1 MDKDKDIYH
10 IYHYIILLSKFI
22 KTDTTLKLKD
32 FSKLSDDND
41 NKIILK
47 YNEIFTKVNN
57 DIKNN
62 IIYVYYMSHII
73 LFLIYKFNDDNKSKR
88 KDKYLEHFKKTYN
101 YLYSISNITDI
112 DSIFK
117 IIIDNSKFD
126 LTSKAGDFNND
137 YNIKILKTTL
147 NE

>member
-1 MDKDKDIYH
+1 MDKDKYH

-32 FSKLSDDND
+32 FSKLNDEND
-41 NKIILK
+41 NKIITK
-47 YNEIFTKVNN
+47 YIEIFSILND

-62 IIYVYYMSHII
+62 IIYRYYMSHII
-73 LFLIYKFNDDNKSKR
+73 LFLIYKFNDDIKSKR

-101 YLYSISNITDI
+101 YLYSIHDITVINNI
-112 DSIFK
+112 FQ
-117 IIIDNSKFD
+117 IIIDSTNNKFD
-126 LTSKAGDFNND
+126 LTKEIEFNIND
-137 YNIKILKTTL
+137 NIGILKTKL